1 MPAETTVTMPDVP
14 MVATEVVPLVQ
25 VPPEVVFDNVV
36 VAPTQTLIVPVIA
49 DSVGSEFT
57 VTTALTDEVQPKP
70 LV

>member
-1 MPAETTVTMPDVP
+1 MPEIP

-25 VPPEVVFDNVV
+25 VPPEVVLDNVV